1 MDKELVKKF
10 RDRVN
15 RSPFL
20 FSQYSNIDNKNKLN
34 CIHSAIDWIDVGIS
48 DIDAARSEYIAA
60 KSLRK
65 SLRFYFYVSCIDI
78 VWESIQQLHRV
89 LFHTTQI
96 PFKGE
101 RKIFEDNIFEEDDN
115 TFFKSIRACFGAHP
129 VNLDEYGKKDERKF
143 ASWSGNFYGGDD
155 FYVFL
160 YSNDPQVDD
169 IKLKIKLSQLDEF
182 FNTRYGYL
190 TELMK
195 QIDKIDNSYKEK
207 FTEQKI
213 EISDDPIT
221 QIQILLE
228 ENQKRTNSEYY
239 DSTLHR
245 LKSFFE
251 TEFHC
256 PENKKLVKEFENQ
269 LKSGIKE
276 VMDAI
281 QNNTFFT
288 PHIDSLLEPT
298 YKPRTNEWGYAYG
311 KFFNKVFDLGSYG
324 LYVIEEITEPLKNYI
339 TFDYKTDVELYWL
352 VIIALNLAQDDL
364 KETQTETPFDKNIL
378 DFLLSD
384 VSGEEEK

>member
-1 MDKELVKKF
+1 MDKELANKF
-10 RDRVN
+10 RDKIN
-15 RSPFL
+15 ESPFIC
-20 FSQYSNIDNKNKLN
+20 SQFSNIENKNKWN
-34 CIHSAIDWIDVGIS
+34 CICSAMDWIDVGIS
-48 DIDAARSEYIAA
+48 DIDTVRNEYLEA
-60 KSLRK
+60 KSLSK
-65 SLRFYFYVSCIDI
+65 SIRFYFYISCIDI

-89 LFHTTQI
+89 LFNTTQI

-101 RKIFEDNIFEEDDN
+101 RKIFENNIFGEDDNIF
-115 TFFKSIRACFGAHP
+115 FKSVRACFGEHS
-129 VNLDEYGKKDERKF
+129 VKLNGYGKDGERKF

-190 TELMK
+190 DELMQK
-195 QIDKIDNSYKEK
+195 IDKIDNYYEEKFKKEK
-207 FTEQKI
+207 IKT
-213 EISDDPIT
+213 SDDPIT
-221 QIQILLE
+221 QIQILLD
-228 ENQKRTNSEYY
+228 ENKNRTDSEHYA
-239 DSTLHR
+239 SILCR

-269 LKSGIKE
+269 LKYGIKE
-276 VMDAI
+276 VMNAI

-288 PHIDSLLEPT
+288 PYIDSLLEPT
-298 YKPRTNEWGYAYG
+298 YKPRINGWGYAYG
-311 KFFNKVFDLGSYG
+311 KFFERVFIGGSYG
-324 LYVIEEITEPLKNYI
+324 LFTIKEITEPLKNYI

-364 KETQTETPFDKNIL
+364 KEVQTETAFDNSVLEVILGNIN
-378 DFLLSD
+378 
-384 VSGEEEK
+384 GEEEK

>member
-20 FSQYSNIDNKNKLN
+20 FSQYSNIDNKNKIN

-48 DIDAARSEYIAA
+48 DIDATRNEYIAA

-65 SLRFYFYVSCIDI
+65 SLKFYFYVSCIDL

-101 RKIFEDNIFEEDDN
+101 RKIFEDNIFGEDDN

-143 ASWSGNFYGGDD
+143 ASWSGNFYGEDD
-155 FYVFL
+155 FSVFL

-195 QIDKIDNSYKEK
+195 QIDKIDNSYKER
-207 FTEQKI
+207 FTKQKI
-213 EISDDPIT
+213 KTIDDPIK
-221 QIQILLE
+221 QIQILFE
-228 ENQKRTNSEYY
+228 ENKKRTNSEHY
-239 DSTLHR
+239 DSTLRR

-256 PENKKLVKEFENQ
+256 SENTKLVTEFRSQ
-269 LKSGIKE
+269 LETGIKE
-276 VMDAI
+276 VLDAI
-281 QNNTFFT
+281 QNNSFSTSYV
-288 PHIDSLLEPT
+288 DGLLNPR
-298 YKPRTNEWGYAYG
+298 YKPRTSGWDYAYA
-311 KFFNKVFDLGSYG
+311 KFSERVFIGGNYG
-324 LYVIEEITEPLKNYI
+324 LYMIEEITEPLKKYI
-339 TFDYKTDVELYWL
+339 TFEYKSDIELYWL
-352 VIIALNLAQDDL
+352 VIIALNLAQEEL
-364 KETQTETPFDKNIL
+364 KEAQAKTVFDKNIL
-378 DFLLSD
+378 DYILSNID
-384 VSGEEEK
+384 GEEEK

>member
-1 MDKELVKKF
+1 MDKELVNKF
-10 RDRVN
+10 RDKIN
-15 RSPFL
+15 DSPFV
-20 FSQYSNIDNKNKLN
+20 FSKFKNIKNKNQWN
-34 CIHSAIDWIDVGIS
+34 CICSAMDWIDVGIN
-48 DIDAARSEYIAA
+48 DIDTVRNEYLNSHSLN
-60 KSLRK
+60 KSI
-65 SLRFYFYVSCIDI
+65 RFYFYVSCIDI

-89 LFHTTQI
+89 LFHTKEI
-96 PFKGE
+96 PFKGK
-101 RKIFEDNIFEEDDN
+101 RKIFKDNIFGEDDN

-129 VNLDEYGKKDERKF
+129 VNLDNYGKKEERKF
-143 ASWSGNFYGGDD
+143 ASWSGNFCGEDD
-155 FYVFL
+155 FHVFL

-169 IKLKIKLSQLDEF
+169 IELKIRLNELDEF

-190 TELMK
+190 SKLIQRVDE
-195 QIDKIDNSYKEK
+195 IDNFYDEKYKKEK
-207 FTEQKI
+207 I
-213 EISDDPIT
+213 ETSDDPIA

-276 VMDAI
+276 IMDAI

-288 PHIDSLLEPT
+288 PYIDSLLEPT
-298 YKPRTNEWGYAYG
+298 YKPRINGWGYAYG
-311 KFFNKVFDLGSYG
+311 KFFERVFIGGSYG
-324 LYVIEEITEPLKNYI
+324 LFTIKEITEPLKNYI

-364 KETQTETPFDKNIL
+364 KEVQTETAFDNSVLEVILGNIN
-378 DFLLSD
+378 
-384 VSGEEEK
+384 GEEEK